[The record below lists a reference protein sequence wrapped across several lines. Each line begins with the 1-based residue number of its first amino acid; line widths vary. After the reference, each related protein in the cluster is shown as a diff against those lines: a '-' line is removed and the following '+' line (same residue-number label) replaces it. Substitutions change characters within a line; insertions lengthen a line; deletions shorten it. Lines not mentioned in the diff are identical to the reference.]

1 MMDKVNSLFR
11 YIGYISLSLFIGWL
25 SNYSGDENDFILKIS
40 SDIIPL
46 LVTILAFYVTILGLI
61 LKELVDFKSQK
72 GGNIKGVL
80 KSMKRDMIIEILLI
94 AFAFLCYTMRG
105 ALFNVIAT
113 DWRQW
118 ITILS
123 NSVTVFS
130 FTYFLLL
137 IFDSIMGL
145 WNLIEAN
152 NGGN

>member
-1 MMDKVNSLFR
+1 M
-11 YIGYISLSLFIGWL
+11 
-25 SNYSGDENDFILKIS
+25 
-40 SDIIPL
+40 

-152 NGGN
+152 NGDN